1 MQQSQQQLEY
11 SLQEE
16 KQLNE
21 RLIKKVTMYLSA
33 KDNYIKERTKQNLI
47 ILSNTEKQLK
57 AMIAPKKEDSSFIQ
71 YLSK

>member
-11 SLQEE
+11 ALQEE